1 MLSKQFLL
9 LSLVTLVALLG
20 GCATPPPPVAKESV
34 ILLPQVD
41 GRPSAVVVKSK
52 SQEVVLDQPYMAASF
67 DAGKIV
73 TSQSSAESVQE
84 KFSDLI
90 AADPPGPKQFLLF
103 YEPGDIKL
111 TAESLQLYERVK
123 AELKNYPAGEVV
135 VIAHTDRTGSE
146 KSNDKLSLRRA
157 ESVKTFLIDIGISKD
172 IIQVAGRGEHEPL
185 VPTRDGVAEAK
196 NRRVELKVR

>member
-1 MLSKQFLL
+1 MQNKPSFLPL
-9 LSLVTLVALLG
+9 LATLGILLA
-20 GCATPPPPVAKESV
+20 GCAAPPVAKESV
-34 ILLPQVD
+34 ILLPQAD
-41 GRPSAVVVKSK
+41 GKPSAVVVRSK
-52 SQEVVLDQPYMAASF
+52 GQEVVLDKPYMTASF
-67 DAGKIV
+67 DAGKIAA
-73 TSQSSAESVQE
+73 SQTSAESVQATY
-84 KFSDLI
+84 SDLI

-103 YEPGDIKL
+103 YEPGDIRL

-146 KSNDKLSLRRA
+146 KSNDKLSMRRA
-157 ESVKTFLIDIGISKD
+157 ESVRAFLIDIGIPAD

>member
-9 LSLVTLVALLG
+9 LSLATLGALLA
-20 GCATPPPPVAKESV
+20 GCTTPPVARESV
-34 ILLPQVD
+34 ILLPQAD
-41 GRPSAVVVKSK
+41 GKPSAVVVKSK
-52 SQEVVLDQPYMAASF
+52 GQEVVLDKPYMAASF

-73 TSQSSAESVQE
+73 ASQSSAESVQE
-84 KFSDLI
+84 RFSDLI

-103 YEPGDIKL
+103 YEPGDIRL

-157 ESVKTFLIDIGISKD
+157 ESVKAFLIGIGISQD

-185 VPTRDGVAEAK
+185 VPTRDGVAEAR